1 MDKRILGLFLL
12 LVFVISNC
20 TNFQTLQVLEEEYQS
35 PTKDYNTSLTIL
47 PLTEDYISSELLDE
61 YLSKEENNPSLI
73 SRTNKDTF
81 YNYFGLT
88 FSETMT
94 GSLNDL
100 MQSGNPEFVSPV
112 SFKDSVLILTKN
124 AQMEVLVPKS
134 GKLYNSEQA
143 TDFTLLT
150 QSIMWETGYVEE
162 QSKPL
167 GGNNVQRVEFNLKLK
182 YVLWDNRK
190 EQIAGYGQINERR
203 NLTGLPERIFFIQLF
218 EDVSRLIVR
227 QSPIQERYR

>member
-47 PLTEDYISSELLDE
+47 PLTEDYVSSELLDK

-124 AQMEVLVPKS
+124 AQMEVFP
-134 GKLYNSEQA
+134 
-143 TDFTLLT
+143 FTST
-150 QSIMWETGYVEE
+150 AV
-162 QSKPL
+162 
-167 GGNNVQRVEFNLKLK
+167 
-182 YVLWDNRK
+182 
-190 EQIAGYGQINERR
+190 
-203 NLTGLPERIFFIQLF
+203 
-218 EDVSRLIVR
+218 
-227 QSPIQERYR
+227 

>member
-1 MDKRILGLFLL
+1 MGKGKIFLL
-12 LVFVISNC
+12 LLLMVFLSNC
-20 TNFQTLQVLEEEYQS
+20 TAFQSIQVLEEEYQS
-35 PTKDYNTSLTIL
+35 PVKDYNTSLTIL

-61 YLSKEENNPSLI
+61 YLSKEENSPSLI
-73 SRTNKDTF
+73 SRTNKDIY

-94 GSLNDL
+94 GNLNDL
-100 MQSGNPEFVSPV
+100 MQSGIPDFISPV
-112 SFKDSVLILTKN
+112 SFKDTILVLSKN
-124 AQMEVLVPKS
+124 AQMDVLVPET
-134 GKLYNSEQA
+134 GKLFGSEQA

-150 QSIMWETGYVEE
+150 QSIMWETGFVEE

-167 GGNNVQRVEFNLKLK
+167 GGNNVQRVEFTLKLK
-182 YVLWDNRK
+182 YILWDNKK

-218 EDVSRLIVR
+218 EDISRLIVR
-227 QSPIQERYR
+227 QSPMQERYR

>member
-1 MDKRILGLFLL
+1 MGKGKIFLL
-12 LVFVISNC
+12 LLLMVFLSNC
-20 TNFQTLQVLEEEYQS
+20 TAFQSIQVLEEEYQS
-35 PTKDYNTSLTIL
+35 PVKDYNTSLTIL

-61 YLSKEENNPSLI
+61 YLSKEENSPSLI
-73 SRTNKDTF
+73 SRTNKDIY

-94 GSLNDL
+94 GNLNDL
-100 MQSGNPEFVSPV
+100 MQSGVPDFISPV
-112 SFKDSVLILTKN
+112 SFKDTILVLSKN
-124 AQMEVLVPKS
+124 AQMDVLVPET
-134 GKLYNSEQA
+134 GKLFGSEQA

-150 QSIMWETGYVEE
+150 QSIMWETGFVEE

-167 GGNNVQRVEFNLKLK
+167 GGNNVQRVEFTLKLK
-182 YVLWDNRK
+182 YILWDNKK

-218 EDVSRLIVR
+218 EDISRLIVR
-227 QSPIQERYR
+227 QSPMQERYR